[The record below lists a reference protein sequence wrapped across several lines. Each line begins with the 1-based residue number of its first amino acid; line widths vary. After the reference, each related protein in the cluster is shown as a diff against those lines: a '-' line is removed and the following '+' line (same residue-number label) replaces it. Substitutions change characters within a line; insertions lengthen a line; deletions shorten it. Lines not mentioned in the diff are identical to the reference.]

1 LEMVY
6 DGLLFRGISIF
17 ASLVRRGAREL

>member
-1 LEMVY
+1 MVY